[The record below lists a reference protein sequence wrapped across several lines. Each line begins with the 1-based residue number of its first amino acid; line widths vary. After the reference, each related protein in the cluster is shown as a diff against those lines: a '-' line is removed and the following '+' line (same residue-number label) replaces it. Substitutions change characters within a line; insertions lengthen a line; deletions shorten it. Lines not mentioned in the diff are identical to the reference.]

1 MIELNWS
8 EFREWSE
15 LILACI
21 GGAIALITY
30 RQSVKQ
36 QRIDN
41 AMKMTQWFHSLNDQE
56 ALDCWFDLLVA
67 TCDSAGAKQGY
78 YVTNDGQLSPL
89 EDYLDVTSPD
99 GGKINKMMDCFEV
112 ICYEINKK
120 TIDARFVWFEIGQLL
135 SAVYSWLQAMKNH
148 DHETYLKYYPSI
160 SKTFATYKNEFSKWP
175 TRTYFRFDP

>member
-1 MIELNWS
+1 MIVFDWS

-15 LILACI
+15 LVLACA

-56 ALDCWFDLLVA
+56 ALNCWFDLLNSS
-67 TCDSAGAKQGY
+67 CDSAGAKQGY
-78 YVTNDGQLSPL
+78 YVTNDGKLSPL
-89 EDYLDVTSPD
+89 DDYLDITSPD
-99 GGKINKMMDCFEV
+99 GGKINKMMDSFEV

-120 TIDARFVWFEIGQLL
+120 TIDARFVWFELGQLL
-135 SAVYSWLQAMKNH
+135 ERIYYWLQQMKTPENG
-148 DHETYLKYYPSI
+148 TYLGFYPSI
-160 SKTFATYKNEFSKWP
+160 AKTFSIYKKKFNTWP
-175 TRTYFRFDP
+175 SRTYFRFDP